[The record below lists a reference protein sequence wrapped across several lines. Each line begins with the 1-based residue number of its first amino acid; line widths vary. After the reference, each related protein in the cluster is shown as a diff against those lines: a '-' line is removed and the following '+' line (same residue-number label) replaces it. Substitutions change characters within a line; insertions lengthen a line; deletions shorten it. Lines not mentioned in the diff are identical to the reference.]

1 MADEDNAPATKE
13 GLRIVVAEMEA
24 AKKDAKVAGEF
35 LQQEKKMDDQVA
47 KLILKKS
54 QIKKSV
60 TYLQG
65 ELKDTDKRAF

>member
-47 KLILKKS
+47 KAHSEEVSNQEECHLS
-54 QIKKSV
+54 SRRA
-60 TYLQG
+60 QG
-65 ELKDTDKRAF
+65 H